1 MESRLL
7 PNIIWEQEVKSKK
20 SGKKSFL
27 QKLIYLANAFQNP
40 IQILLLDK
48 LTVWNIRDITF
59 LEFASSRI
67 WENSFNQIKQFRHLT
82 DIILIP
88 QNFKSTRD
96 HQIFRIFGPCDSN
109 ENIFLQCPSQN
120 FLFCLK
126 EGCRYSFESRRKALG
141 QRVVFRDKRGS
152 FW

>member
-88 QNFKSTRD
+88 QNFKST
-96 HQIFRIFGPCDSN
+96 GESSN
-109 ENIFLQCPSQN
+109 LQNCRSMRFPRKYISSTP
-120 FLFCLK
+120 FPELFVLP
-126 EGCRYSFESRRKALG
+126 ERRLPLLI
-141 QRVVFRDKRGS
+141 
-152 FW
+152 WE